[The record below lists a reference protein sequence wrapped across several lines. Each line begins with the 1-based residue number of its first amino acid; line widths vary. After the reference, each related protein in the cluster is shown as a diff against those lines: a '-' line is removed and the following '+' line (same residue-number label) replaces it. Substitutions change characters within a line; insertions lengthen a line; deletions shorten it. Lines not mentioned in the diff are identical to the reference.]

1 MAKRAQREE
10 EPRLQASDW
19 EDAALAAVAA
29 HGLSGLA
36 VEALARKLGVTKGSF
51 YWHFES
57 RDALLQAA
65 LERWEQRGTEEIIK
79 TLEGLEGGRA
89 RLERL
94 FSDAMTGSGGTLY
107 RALSSSAHPLVAKVM
122 ARVAARRIEFVA
134 SCYRQLGY
142 PKVRAHHAA
151 LLAVAAYLGLLQLA
165 LDAPTEL
172 PRDTRA
178 YVRHVIDT
186 LLPPVGD

>member
-19 EDAALAAVAA
+19 EDAALAAIAE

-142 PKVRAHHAA
+142 PRSARTTRRSWRWRPTSASCSSPSTRPPSSRATPARMSA
-151 LLAVAAYLGLLQLA
+151 
-165 LDAPTEL
+165 T
-172 PRDTRA
+172 
-178 YVRHVIDT
+178 
-186 LLPPVGD
+186 